1 MGELISES
9 QPFIEETTSNQTG
22 TTVQWCVLFC
32 QRLQAAVCKIPPID
46 SPSRPFL
53 LNCTD
58 HTAGYEQTPSWDIQS
73 TDPMV
78 NAVRSGDRYIR
89 DRSKRLRSPLFMP
102 WSASEAA
109 GHCAVP
115 GSGVR
120 RKSPP
125 TTKPKPCGQDQCY
138 RLHDLDQP

>member
-1 MGELISES
+1 M
-9 QPFIEETTSNQTG
+9 EETTSNQTG
-22 TTVQWCVLFC
+22 TTVQWGVLFC
-32 QRLQAAVCKIPPID
+32 QRLQAAVCKLPPID
-46 SPSRPFL
+46 SPWRPFL

-58 HTAGYEQTPSWDIQS
+58 HTAGYEQTLSRDIQS

-78 NAVRSGDRYIR
+78 NAVRPGDRYIR
-89 DRSKRLRSPLFMP
+89 DRSKRLRSPLCMP

-109 GHCAVP
+109 VHRAVP

-125 TTKPKPCGQDQCY
+125 TTKPQPCGHDQRY
-138 RLHDLDQP
+138 RSHDLDQP